1 MRMVQRTSRPIFSY
15 DKLMD
20 MDAMRAFLNE
30 QNAVLTEEMNQKL
43 GNVFESVGY
52 DVRVFSDGLSPNL
65 QMVTKN
71 VLSKDMRN
79 QCEEYLESYQK
90 KFAKNFNKQSFTET
104 EYGFAKFPSTNKFG
118 VSLLHDDTPVSD
130 QRLSVTGDD
139 EDKYRE
145 IIAAPNFTGDCNYYF
160 KFDADKWPT
169 IDESQYY
176 TKDGHMKES
185 NDPVMTGVKG
195 VLEKR
200 YPDSIDEITIYPDQC
215 VIVTMPPVDDSAI
228 GSD

>member
-90 KFAKNFNKQSFTET
+90 NSQKISTNSPSQKLNTALQSFLPQINSGLVCFMTIRR
-104 EYGFAKFPSTNKFG
+104 YQIKDC
-118 VSLLHDDTPVSD
+118 LL
-130 QRLSVTGDD
+130 
-139 EDKYRE
+139 
-145 IIAAPNFTGDCNYYF
+145 
-160 KFDADKWPT
+160 
-169 IDESQYY
+169 
-176 TKDGHMKES
+176 
-185 NDPVMTGVKG
+185 PVMMKTSTGKSSQLQTLQV
-195 VLEKR
+195 
-200 YPDSIDEITIYPDQC
+200 T
-215 VIVTMPPVDDSAI
+215 VIIILSLMRISGRP
-228 GSD
+228 